1 MKRLLNNAIST
12 GLTCFSLLKLKIFE
26 VKTSTPLEVTVKC
39 DTKNRIMK
47 LWDKGIS
54 IDKKIEKFTVGNDR
68 ELDMFLVEYD
78 IKASKAHAKMLG
90 KVGILT
96 DEEVTSL
103 VKELEKLQQ
112 QLQKGNFH
120 IEEDFEDVHS
130 KIEYELTQ
138 SLGDTGKKIHTARSR
153 NDQVLVAI
161 QLYFKDNLQE
171 ISGKTKSLI
180 EILLGL
186 AEKHQEKLL
195 PGYTHLQV
203 AMPSSFGLWFS
214 AYAEILVDDL
224 YLLEA
229 GLKIVD
235 QNPLGSAAGYGSS
248 FPIDREF
255 TTKELGF
262 SEMKYNVVAAQ
273 MSRGKCERT
282 VTSNIA
288 SIANTLSRFA
298 MDICLYMSQNFNFIS
313 FPDELTT
320 GSSIMPHKKNPD
332 VFELIRGKCNKLQAI
347 ANEMI
352 LITNNLPSG
361 YHRDFQ
367 LIKEN
372 SIYAVENIKEIL
384 DIFIHSIEQ
393 IRVKDIDLNDDKY
406 RYLFTVDSINDLV
419 MQGKSFRDAYKEI
432 GEQVQNNTYKPAEIK
447 KHTHLGSK
455 DNLSLENIRKKMS

>member
-1 MKRLLNNAIST
+1 
-12 GLTCFSLLKLKIFE
+12 
-26 VKTSTPLEVTVKC
+26 
-39 DTKNRIMK
+39 MK

-68 ELDMFLVEYD
+68 ELDMFIAEYD
-78 IKASKAHAKMLG
+78 ILASKAHAKMLG

-96 DEEVTSL
+96 LSEVEDILS
-103 VKELEKLQQ
+103 ELEG
-112 QLQKGNFH
+112 LQKQLEEGTFT

-130 KIEYELTQ
+130 KIEFELTK

-153 NDQVLVAI
+153 NDQVLVAM
-161 QLYFKDNLQE
+161 QLYFKKNLE
-171 ISGKTKSLI
+171 LIYSKTEDLI
-180 EILLGL
+180 DILLGL
-186 AEKHQEKLL
+186 AEEHKEKVL

-214 AYAEILVDDL
+214 AYAELLIDDL
-224 YLLEA
+224 YLLNA

-255 TTKELGF
+255 TTRELKF
-262 SEMKYNVVAAQ
+262 SQMKYNVVAAQ

-288 SIANTLSRFA
+288 SLANTLSRFA
-298 MDICLYMSQNFNFIS
+298 MDICLYMSQNFDFIS

-347 ANEMI
+347 SNEII

-372 SIYAVENIKEIL
+372 SIYAVENINEIL
-384 DIFIHSIEQ
+384 DIFIHSIAL
-393 IRVKDIDLNDDKY
+393 IKVKNVDLEDDKY
-406 RYLFTVDSINDLV
+406 KYLFTVDSINDLV
-419 MQGKSFRDAYKEI
+419 MEGKSFREAYQEI
-432 GEQVQNNTYKPAEIK
+432 GGKVQDGTYKPSASK
-447 KHTHLGSK
+447 KHTHIGSK
-455 DNLSLENIRKKMS
+455 DNLFLQKIGEKKTEAKK